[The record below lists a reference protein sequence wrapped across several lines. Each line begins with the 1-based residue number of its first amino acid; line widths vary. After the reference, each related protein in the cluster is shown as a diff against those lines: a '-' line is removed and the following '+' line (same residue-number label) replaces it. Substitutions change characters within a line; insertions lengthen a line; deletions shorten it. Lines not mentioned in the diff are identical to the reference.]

1 MNGVSTLSLS
11 HLGLRGSLKSVN
23 FESLASTLTVL
34 DFSGEALR
42 ALLHSD
48 PYPGRCLQDSC
59 WVMCAGNQLSG
70 SLEVFASLLNLA
82 YLDCSGNQCK

>member
-42 ALLHSD
+42 AVLHSA
-48 PYPGRCLQDSC
+48 PYPDRCLQD
-59 WVMCAGNQLSG
+59 M
-70 SLEVFASLLNLA
+70 
-82 YLDCSGNQCK
+82 